1 MSEPAEAW
9 PEDRAAVPI
18 QVAYDLGFDGE
29 FKRGV
34 WTPVRATITNHR
46 DGDFL
51 GEFVV
56 ESEDVDGVPVTF
68 AAPSQSFT
76 LAAGETKTYVQYA
89 KVGRLPWRVLAGIKE
104 QGAEQYLDQKYFD
117 QVSGGNRKATSFFV
131 LQLGPSLPISRSRLQ
146 SSLAVDAELVEVS
159 VLQEDQLA
167 SLPDKWIG
175 YESVDLM
182 ILPTRSSGLLQQLSK
197 AQAQA
202 IRDWVFQ
209 GGRLILFAGK
219 QAQALS
225 SAGHPF
231 ADLIPGKPTA
241 LITDWN
247 TSGLENYGNAQQ
259 RIFLDGEV
267 DSLAALDVSDGRVL
281 LRDQENAQALYPL
294 IVRSVRGF
302 GMVVYV
308 AFDIDTPAFE
318 DWDSASR
325 VLEKLIAVGRNAG
338 SEDAALSVQ
347 RVNHAGYQD
356 ISGQLRAALEK
367 FDAVTPVRFVWI
379 AVLLVFLVLLIGPLD
394 YYVLKKLKRPDL
406 TWATF
411 PLAVALVGVIVFA
424 MTRALPSE
432 TTWANQIRI
441 VDVDVESGV
450 VRGTDYLA
458 VYSPQVQAVDI
469 QPAQPPRADGQLQIE
484 RQFTIAGWHGL
495 PGTGLGA
502 LGRNSFQTYVNHEYQ
517 IDTQT
522 AQLSSVPVQH
532 GGTKSLRSRWSGQAT
547 LDRSSELHADPIS
560 GLLRGTLTNPLDI
573 ELFDVEILYDGRVYP
588 IGQSFKPGQSIDLFD
603 ISGVSQGIDN
613 YYARYQTGSSK
624 GERRSW
630 KVMAE
635 PVPRIV
641 KQMMFN
647 QGIGGAK
654 YTGLLNR
661 YESFLDISHALAYNR
676 AVLVG
681 RASQGSSEFSVAS
694 DQTVQPGLAFNF
706 YRVVFTVSTEK

>member
-1 MSEPAEAW
+1 M
-9 PEDRAAVPI
+9 
-18 QVAYDLGFDGE
+18 
-29 FKRGV
+29 
-34 WTPVRATITNHR
+34 
-46 DGDFL
+46 
-51 GEFVV
+51 
-56 ESEDVDGVPVTF
+56 
-68 AAPSQSFT
+68 
-76 LAAGETKTYVQYA
+76 
-89 KVGRLPWRVLAGIKE
+89 
-104 QGAEQYLDQKYFD
+104 
-117 QVSGGNRKATSFFV
+117 
-131 LQLGPSLPISRSRLQ
+131 
-146 SSLAVDAELVEVS
+146 DAELVEVS

-182 ILPTRSSGLLQQLSK
+182 TSPNQIIWSIAAVFK
-197 AQAQA
+197 AQAQGDK
-202 IRDWVFQ
+202 DWVFQ

-219 QAQALS
+219 QAQALL
-225 SAGHPF
+225 SADHPF

-267 DSLAALDVSDGRVL
+267 DSIAALDVSDGRVL
-281 LRDQENAQALYPL
+281 LRDQENALPLYPL

-411 PLAVALVGVIVFA
+411 SAVALVGVIVFA

-432 TTWANQIRI
+432 TAWANQIRI

-469 QPAQPPRADGQLQIE
+469 QPAQPPRADGPLQIE

-532 GGTKSLRSRWSGQAT
+532 GVQKAFVVVGRGRQRWTGPRSYMLIQSVVCY
-547 LDRSSELHADPIS
+547 ADVNQP
-560 GLLRGTLTNPLDI
+560 
-573 ELFDVEILYDGRVYP
+573 
-588 IGQSFKPGQSIDLFD
+588 
-603 ISGVSQGIDN
+603 
-613 YYARYQTGSSK
+613 ARY
-624 GERRSW
+624 
-630 KVMAE
+630 
-635 PVPRIV
+635 
-641 KQMMFN
+641 
-647 QGIGGAK
+647 
-654 YTGLLNR
+654 
-661 YESFLDISHALAYNR
+661 
-676 AVLVG
+676 
-681 RASQGSSEFSVAS
+681 
-694 DQTVQPGLAFNF
+694 
-706 YRVVFTVSTEK
+706 